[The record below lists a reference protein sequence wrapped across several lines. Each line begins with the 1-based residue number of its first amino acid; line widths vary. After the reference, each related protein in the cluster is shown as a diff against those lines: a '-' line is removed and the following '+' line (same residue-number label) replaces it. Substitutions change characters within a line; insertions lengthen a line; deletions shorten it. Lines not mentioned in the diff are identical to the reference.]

1 MVKTRFCA
9 GLLSYFTS
17 VALSG
22 TGLTNEKKNKF
33 SVKTI
38 KSSLILENI
47 IGFDG
52 LINIDRVVGSEWI
65 MPANVISCGEDVVE
79 TVFRCL
85 I

>member
-1 MVKTRFCA
+1 MLLLLSVSITYETSRINFVVKTRFRA

-33 SVKTI
+33 SVRTI

-52 LINIDRVVGSEWI
+52 LINIDRVVASE
-65 MPANVISCGEDVVE
+65 
-79 TVFRCL
+79 
-85 I
+85 

>member
-1 MVKTRFCA
+1 MLKTRFCA

-52 LINIDRVVGSEWI
+52 LINIDRVNE
-65 MPANVISCGEDVVE
+65 
-79 TVFRCL
+79 
-85 I
+85 